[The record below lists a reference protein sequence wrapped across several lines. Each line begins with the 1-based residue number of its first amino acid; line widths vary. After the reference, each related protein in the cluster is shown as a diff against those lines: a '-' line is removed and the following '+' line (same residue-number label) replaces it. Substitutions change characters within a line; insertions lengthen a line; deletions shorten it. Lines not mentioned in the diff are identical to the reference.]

1 MKEKAFLNNEKV
13 LEHFVYGMEDVETTG
28 RWRKPDGKQKFWKEK
43 VPSNFKIECYI
54 FADKLCLKNCV
65 RPRKYLY
72 MQLSDFSETR
82 RTPDN
87 KDARETRYLP
97 QVVFM

>member
-1 MKEKAFLNNEKV
+1 MEWKMWKPQEDDENRMGNKSSEKKKYLQISE
-13 LEHFVYGMEDVETTG
+13 
-28 RWRKPDGKQKFWKEK
+28 
-43 VPSNFKIECYI
+43 IECYI
-54 FADKLCLKNCV
+54 FVDKLCLKNCL

-87 KDARETRYLP
+87 KGW
-97 QVVFM
+97 